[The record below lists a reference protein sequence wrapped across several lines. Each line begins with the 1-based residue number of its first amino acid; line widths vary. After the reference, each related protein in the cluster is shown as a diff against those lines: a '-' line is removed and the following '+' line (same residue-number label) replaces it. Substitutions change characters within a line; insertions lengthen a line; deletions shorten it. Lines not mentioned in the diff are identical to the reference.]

1 MSPIRFK
8 FETNVDFYARPSSM
22 VEQPAVVFG
31 RMGEGIQP
39 LSRHR
44 LVPGS
49 NPGGGTKNYVFVPL
63 PTHGR

>member
-1 MSPIRFK
+1 
-8 FETNVDFYARPSSM
+8 M

-31 RMGEGIQP
+31 HLGEGIQP

-49 NPGGGTKNYVFVPL
+49 NPGGGTKTKQALGIVEMFFLFLKILFGY
-63 PTHGR
+63 